1 MAMAT
6 YRVVPYEDQWG
17 VAHDGEIAGPYVT
30 REAAFEAAV
39 APASLALKQGY
50 AVEVSVPA
58 PGPDSRAD

>member
-6 YRVVPYEDQWG
+6 YRVVPYEAQWG
-17 VAHDGEIAGPYVT
+17 VEHDGNIAGPYVT

-50 AVEVSVPA
+50 AVEVSAPA
-58 PGPDSRAD
+58 PDRSAD